1 MERLSFP
8 VSLEVSSMSRRS
20 MLVVV
25 GALVLLL
32 ALAPFVPRGD
42 DPGSLR
48 PSGDEK
54 DVPRLASTAGF
65 STITP
70 EARAEIDR
78 VVGEGTMLSRRMA
91 RTTGKVSPEDL
102 ARTAV
107 RCAEFEGQRYCLG
120 AGWTDDTEEQVR
132 ARTARAAR
140 LVAARPAGAVETTG
154 DLDAQ
159 SALTQRARMSPAA
172 LARADRA
179 ELRMAARSVAKVWLI
194 RHEIEGV
201 PLPEGFLDRHPEA
214 RAETTGAAEALKP
227 LATPNTA
234 KPSQTP
240 KPTRTPK
247 PSATPSPSIQPTK
260 APVAAARYPDRFQ
273 ILDGDNTASQSRTYW
288 CGPTSMQMIAWGWQK
303 KAKSQ
308 QHWAN
313 RLRTTTSGTSIWDMV
328 RVVNQA
334 TGYDR
339 KKYAG
344 PYIVLDIG
352 KYTFKKWMTLMMR
365 HIYDYRAPVVLHP
378 ILLKRFYPYL
388 DDDASGHFQV
398 GRGFAQRG
406 GKPDLLGYFEPWNQ
420 QRFDPSEPYI
430 KRVQWRNAYR
440 SFRANKAHFQHNVG
454 V

>member
-1 MERLSFP
+1 
-8 VSLEVSSMSRRS
+8 MSRRT
-20 MLVVV
+20 MLTIV
-25 GALVLLL
+25 GVLVLLL

-42 DPGSLR
+42 GDGSLL
-48 PSGDEK
+48 PSGDQEYGA
-54 DVPRLASTAGF
+54 RAASTAGL
-65 STITP
+65 SKLTP

-78 VVGEGTMLSRRMA
+78 VVNQGTTLSRRMA
-91 RTTGKVSPEDL
+91 RTSGKATPEQL
-102 ARTAV
+102 AETAV

-120 AGWTDDTEEQVR
+120 AGWTEDTEEQVR
-132 ARTARAAR
+132 ARTVRAAR
-140 LVAARPAGAVETTG
+140 QVAARPAGAVETTG

-159 SALTQRARMSPAA
+159 SALAQRARMSTAA

-179 ELRMAARSVAKVWLI
+179 ELRMAARSIAKVWLI

-214 RAETTGAAEALKP
+214 RETPASGEVEKP
-227 LATPNTA
+227 QLATPNTA
-234 KPSQTP
+234 KPTSTP

-247 PSATPSPSIQPTK
+247 PTPTPSPSVQPTK
-260 APVAAARYPDRFQ
+260 VPVQGDYPKRFQ
-273 ILDGDNTASQSRTYW
+273 ILDGDNTAAQTRTYW

-303 KAKSQ
+303 ERKSQ

-313 RLRTTTSGTSIWDMV
+313 RLRTTTNGTSIWDMV
-328 RVVNQA
+328 RVVNQS
-334 TGYDR
+334 TGYDQ

-344 PYIVLDIG
+344 PYVVLDIG
-352 KYTFKKWMTLMMR
+352 TYTFSKWMQLMMR

-378 ILLKRFYPYL
+378 ILLKRYYPYL

-398 GRGFAQRG
+398 GRGFAKKG
-406 GKPDLLGYFEPWNQ
+406 KKPDELGYFEPWNQ

-430 KRVQWRNAYR
+430 ARVQWRNAYR